1 MRAGAALGRLASTFV
16 CASGVAMAQA
26 PAPASTVDHEVDPA
40 QFSAAPEA
48 DVAKPWG
55 VRVIVGPEWQRGR
68 SLPDGAAWRSAID
81 LHREF
86 TLGADWRG
94 VLSNRLESTH
104 NPHGAHRG
112 TNALREAYVTRA
124 VDARWFIDIGRVN
137 VRSGV
142 GLGYSPTDW
151 LRGSVLATPTNQ
163 NPASARENRLGAFM
177 LRMQHVTDSGS
188 MHFAYA
194 PQLTSDAAAPMRPWG
209 LNLARGNAGHG
220 FQWRWAPHVSETLSL
235 DVMALAHSG
244 QPFEVGANLSAVV
257 SPSVVVHA
265 EMSVARRP
273 RMGPEGEPTRKGF
286 APRAALGLSWTL
298 PTGATLGVEYQHA
311 GDALSGDAWN
321 RWRQRTDPAALR
333 SIGAWRSQR
342 ARTQDPLLR
351 SGWFARLQWND
362 VLRDGRYD
370 LGAFVRLNPHDRSRL
385 WQVSGVWH
393 VTPAFSLR
401 LTAFGVQGSPST
413 EYGGRALRRYVWIGG
428 EMFF

>member
-1 MRAGAALGRLASTFV
+1 MEFVALQDISFISYDTLPQRFPGHIAHPLQLFLHFAYAWHQACHFISIAVKSLDFPAKIHKPAAFRINRHAG
-16 CASGVAMAQA
+16 
-26 PAPASTVDHEVDPA
+26 
-40 QFSAAPEA
+40 
-48 DVAKPWG
+48 
-55 VRVIVGPEWQRGR
+55 GR

-81 LHREF
+81 LRREF

-244 QPFEVGANLSAVV
+244 QARVGTWCVFDLNRCQFSGAACCAV
-257 SPSVVVHA
+257 
-265 EMSVARRP
+265 
-273 RMGPEGEPTRKGF
+273 
-286 APRAALGLSWTL
+286 
-298 PTGATLGVEYQHA
+298 
-311 GDALSGDAWN
+311 
-321 RWRQRTDPAALR
+321 
-333 SIGAWRSQR
+333 I
-342 ARTQDPLLR
+342 
-351 SGWFARLQWND
+351 
-362 VLRDGRYD
+362 
-370 LGAFVRLNPHDRSRL
+370 
-385 WQVSGVWH
+385 
-393 VTPAFSLR
+393 
-401 LTAFGVQGSPST
+401 
-413 EYGGRALRRYVWIGG
+413 
-428 EMFF
+428 